1 MELKQEL
8 INEIQKMSKA
18 EKIALWNEC
27 MEVKINDNNYL
38 SETAV
43 DMIAKELLVKNLTE
57 KHLETSFQ
65 IINDLLNGKIKE
77 WMLTCTGDK
86 NYIIQFIGSYND
98 AIKRLDERMVEDSR
112 HILFVEDVNDC
123 EITHVGTAG
132 ELSYIR
138 ATLATKRW
146 VYHYLVMPT
155 NNIERI

>member
-1 MELKQEL
+1 
-8 INEIQKMSKA
+8 
-18 EKIALWNEC
+18 

-38 SETAV
+38 SETAI
-43 DMIAKELLVKNLTE
+43 DMIAKELLVKNLAE

-65 IINDLLNGKIKE
+65 RINDILSGKIKE
-77 WMLTCTGDK
+77 WMLACTGDK
-86 NYIIQFIGSYND
+86 NYVIQFIGSYND
-98 AIKRLDERMVEDSR
+98 AIKRLDERMTEDSR

-123 EITHVGTAG
+123 EITQVGTAG

-155 NNIERI
+155 DKIEKI